1 LAIDES
7 STTHSA
13 RTSGLLKAHDL
24 WLTAARNMDARAIAG
39 AVGSYLKDH
48 PEELWRL
55 LRNALALRFGVP
67 IAALRWMAVKG
78 VGKKAPK
85 DVQIDAVP
93 PGVRVAASLDL
104 MGTPVRASAVVY
116 VERVRANATE
126 LVFEIRLAEVS
137 LKVTDESSA
146 TPIAALLKSGA
157 LDLSKP
163 GNLAAY
169 MPKRPPILI
178 DAKDDRVVI
187 DLMKHPKFSRSA
199 NAQRLVRFLAPL
211 ITVSGIET
219 GPEHLDFALRPFP
232 EGVADV
238 LTRVRNIF

>member
-1 LAIDES
+1 
-7 STTHSA
+7 
-13 RTSGLLKAHDL
+13 
-24 WLTAARNMDARAIAG
+24 MDARAIVG

-67 IAALRWMAVKG
+67 LAALRWLAVKG
-78 VGKKAPK
+78 AGKKAPK
-85 DVQIDAVP
+85 DVLIEAVP

-116 VERVRANATE
+116 VERVRANAAE
-126 LVFEIRLAEVS
+126 LCLEIRLAQVS
-137 LKVTDESSA
+137 LKVTDESST

-169 MPKRPPILI
+169 MPKRPPILV
-178 DAKDDRVVI
+178 DAKDDRIVI
-187 DLMKHPKFSRSA
+187 DLMKHPKFAASE
-199 NAQRLVRFLAPL
+199 NAQRLVRILAPL

-219 GPEHLDFALRPFP
+219 ASEHLDVALRPFP
-232 EGVADV
+232 DGVAEV
-238 LTRVRNIF
+238 IARVRNLL

>member
-1 LAIDES
+1 
-7 STTHSA
+7 
-13 RTSGLLKAHDL
+13 
-24 WLTAARNMDARAIAG
+24 MDPRAIAS
-39 AVGSYLKDH
+39 AVGSYLVEH

-67 IAALRWMAVKG
+67 LAALRWVALKG
-78 VGKKAPK
+78 AGKKAPK
-85 DVQIDAVP
+85 DVQIEAVP
-93 PGVRVAASLDL
+93 PGVRVGASLDL

-137 LKVTDESSA
+137 LKVTDETST

-187 DLMKHPKFSRSA
+187 DLMKHPKFSRSEG
-199 NAQRLVRFLAPL
+199 AQRMVRFLAPL
-211 ITVSGIET
+211 ITVAGVET
-219 GPEHLDFALRPFP
+219 DREHLDIALRPFP
-232 EGVADV
+232 DGVAEV
-238 LTRVRNIF
+238 ISRVRNIF